1 MFAASSELASVMEFG
16 FYHTIRPALQSALA
30 LLVNRLDSSSTFSS
44 QPSTSIV
51 SKDSV
56 DLPTSNGGCQR
67 RATAFRLSVA
77 ALAREKNVDEIKEE
91 VEGTDFA
98 ETASYV
104 RVRSSILWR
113 LEPAAVKRN

>member
-1 MFAASSELASVMEFG
+1 MEFG

-30 LLVNRLDSSSTFSS
+30 LLVNRLDSSSTVSSQS

-56 DLPTSNGGCQR
+56 DLPTSCGGCQSR
-67 RATAFRLSVA
+67 ETAFRLSVA

-91 VEGTDFA
+91 VERTDFA

-113 LEPAAVKRN
+113 SEPAAAKRN